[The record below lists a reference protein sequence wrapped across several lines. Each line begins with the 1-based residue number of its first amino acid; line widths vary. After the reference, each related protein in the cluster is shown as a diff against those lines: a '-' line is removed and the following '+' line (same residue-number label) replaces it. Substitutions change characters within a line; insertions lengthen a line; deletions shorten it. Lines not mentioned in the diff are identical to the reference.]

1 LLVMGWRST
10 VSRSKIVL
18 FTSLGSDTL
27 CLSVATSDLRIRLSI
42 AGLGRPT
49 IERTTKREVPQREV
63 PQREIPR
70 REVPQEKHHKRGTTR
85 EAPQERHHKRNTT
98 KRSATI
104 LDRGGSLPG
113 QTSDQPANAPP
124 FLASDDHCLCR
135 VMRKARLGRA
145 D

>member
-42 AGLGRPT
+42 AWLGRPT

-85 EAPQERHHKRNTT
+85 EAPQEKYHKEKCHDLGPRGLPPRSNERPTRERTAFSCQRRPLPVSRHAESTT
-98 KRSATI
+98 GA
-104 LDRGGSLPG
+104 G
-113 QTSDQPANAPP
+113 
-124 FLASDDHCLCR
+124 
-135 VMRKARLGRA
+135 
-145 D
+145 